1 MMSNEILIATKNDG
15 KLQEFKQIFEQKG
28 ITVKSL
34 KDVNVDADIQENGL
48 TFEENARLK
57 AEGYAKE
64 IGIPVLADDSG
75 LEIDALNG
83 RPGIFSARYAGDHND
98 AANNAKVLTEL
109 GGLPD
114 EKRTATFHSTLVVRK
129 PDGSELVANG
139 NLKGRI
145 LGVPRGDNGFGY
157 DPLFYVESKGK
168 SLAEMTR
175 EEKNEISHRAL
186 AIEDLLVK
194 FDEFWK

>member
-1 MMSNEILIATKNDG
+1 MSNQILIATKNEG
-15 KLQEFKQIFEQKG
+15 KLKEFKQIFTAKG
-28 ITVKSL
+28 IEVLSL
-34 KDVNVDADIQENGL
+34 KDVDEDVDVQENGL

-57 AEGYAKE
+57 ADSYAKT

-109 GGLPD
+109 GGVPD
-114 EKRTATFHSTLVVRK
+114 EKRTATFHTTVVVRK
-129 PDGSELVANG
+129 PDGTELVANG
-139 NLKGRI
+139 NLRGRI

-157 DPLFYVESKGK
+157 DPLFYVEEKQK
-168 SLAEMTR
+168 SLAQMTR
-175 EEKNEISHRAL
+175 EEKNQISHRAL
-186 AIEDLLVK
+186 AIQDLLTK
-194 FDEFWK
+194 FDKFW